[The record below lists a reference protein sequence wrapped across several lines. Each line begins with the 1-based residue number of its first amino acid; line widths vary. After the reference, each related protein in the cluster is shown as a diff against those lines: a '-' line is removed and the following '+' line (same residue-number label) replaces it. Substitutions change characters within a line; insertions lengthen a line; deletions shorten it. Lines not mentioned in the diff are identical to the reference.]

1 VSAGDIH
8 MIFGKL
14 GLGLILGFALD
25 TSVETVEATHFAC
38 SGTLATASESQDLP
52 VREEPWS
59 FSLAIDSDKNAVTID
74 DTSIPIISDASEPI
88 VAFKEDPAD
97 DPSLGSFWGGFNT
110 LIGTINIYVKPGAI
124 FTGTCK
130 PAP

>member
-1 VSAGDIH
+1 

-14 GLGLILGFALD
+14 VLGLMLGFAFD
-25 TSVETVEATHFAC
+25 AHVEPADATYFAC
-38 SGTLATASESQDLP
+38 SGTLATASESRDLP

-59 FSLAIDSDKNAVTID
+59 FSLVIDADKNAITID
-74 DTSIPIISDASEPI
+74 DTSIPIISDVSEPT
-88 VAFKEDPAD
+88 VAFKEDPAA

-110 LIGTINIYVKPGAI
+110 LTGTINVYVKPGAI

-130 PAP
+130 PEP